1 MKKIINIVLVIG
13 LVISVVLN
21 IYLYQQI
28 KGKQASLAATTEQI
42 SEIKGNL
49 EELENEI
56 VNKDREI
63 EELGI
68 AKGEK
73 EESIAKLEE
82 EKGKL
87 ESEKA
92 ELEKDISLEKSKE
105 EQEEVSKGS
114 AKQEIGTQPSSETPV
129 TINPNQSTDEQ
140 MRALFGDAYKGDVT
154 GASGPIGIPNN
165 CE

>member
-1 MKKIINIVLVIG
+1 MKKIINIVIVIG
-13 LVISVVLN
+13 LAISVVLN

-49 EELENEI
+49 EEIENEI

-63 EELGI
+63 EELGNAI
-68 AKGEK
+68 GEK
-73 EESIAKLEE
+73 EESIDKLEK

-114 AKQEIGTQPSSETPV
+114 ATQEIGTQPAPV

-140 MRALFGDAYKGDVT
+140 MRALFGDAYKGSGVDLPVT
-154 GASGPIGIPNN
+154 ATGTGI
-165 CE
+165 EWE